1 MTPDFHGW
9 KGTVRYAVPNA
20 RCLQNEKRALP
31 AQVPANASSARSRHA
46 STAHNQPDCCSSL
59 HYAPSHISI
68 MLFKSYL
75 FVHKTHLDRM
85 NKDWAG
91 GARGEENCSLICLLV
106 ASPKPQWLPLA
117 APLCTLGCRD
127 VGCLCPIARPPR
139 PPLRRAADK

>member
-117 APLCTLGCRD
+117 APPLHTGMQRCWLPLPHST
-127 VGCLCPIARPPR
+127 PP
-139 PPLRRAADK
+139 PAPAKESC